1 MIIMF
6 GPMGPG
12 GPPPEMGRGNHP
24 KQPRPTTFK
33 GWVDFILSNTSSLF
47 KRLLYIYKLVWDARP
62 WILLVMAFMAIFNG
76 VSPVIQAYIGKLF
89 IDELALAAMG
99 EGLDFWNL
107 GGLLVL
113 QISYRFF
120 VQLVNGISNMVDR
133 LSNEVVV
140 NSIRLKI
147 MRKAKTLDLANFDL
161 PEFYSKLENANQE
174 VGRRPL
180 QILSSSFSIVST
192 VISLVSFIVVLGA
205 VQPWAPVL
213 IILVSIPSAI
223 VRFYY
228 RRKMFG
234 YVRRR
239 SAERR
244 KMDYFANLLVNKDLV
259 KEVKLFHLGDFFI
272 GRYSEVFKEY
282 YKGLKGLIV
291 GESVSGILLSLLNTV
306 ASGGVFLVI
315 AKKVFDG
322 ILLIGDYTLYSEAV
336 FSISNSVNNLITTT
350 AGIYE
355 GTLFIDNM
363 ITFMSEPVR
372 IVPTLKEP
380 RHVDKNRNHTI
391 EFVNCSFAYPGTKKL
406 VLENINLKIEQGQ
419 TVVLVGLNG
428 AGKTTL
434 LKLMTR
440 LYDPTSGC
448 VMFDGYDIREYVVEE
463 IYAVFGIIFQDFGK
477 YAFTVSENIGFGQL
491 ERVDDFEAVKSAAQK
506 SSADEFIGRLK
517 NGYDTH
523 LTRYFEET
531 GTELSIGQW
540 QKLAVARAFF
550 RECSIMIL
558 DEPTASLDPM
568 AEQEIFNQFDELSK
582 GSDGNHKT
590 TIFVS
595 HRLSS
600 ATIADKIVVL
610 ENGRIVEEGN
620 HNDLIARDGKYALL
634 FNTQAKR
641 YLNPNGEPDG
651 KDSETSHD
659 SEPTHF
665 NRRPDRPPFDPN
677 RSEPPHF
684 DGKHPPMPP
693 HLDGKRPPEPPH
705 KN

>member
-1 MIIMF
+1 MF

-12 GPPPEMGRGNHP
+12 GPPPAAMNAGGP
-24 KQPRPTTFK
+24 KQQRPKTFN
-33 GWVDFILSNTSSLF
+33 GWVKFISKNLKDLC

-62 WILLVMAFMAIFNG
+62 WILIVMAFMAIFNG
-76 VSPVIQAYIGKLF
+76 VSPIIQAYIGKLF
-89 IDELALAAMG
+89 IDELAAAATG
-99 EGLDFWNL
+99 GSGLIFRNL

-120 VQLVNGISNMVDR
+120 VQLINGLSNMVDR

-174 VGRRPL
+174 VGKRPL
-180 QILSSSFSIVST
+180 QILSSLFSIVSLM
-192 VISLVSFIVVLGA
+192 ISLIGFIVVLGS
-205 VQPWAPVL
+205 VLPWAPFVV
-213 IILVSIPSAI
+213 IILSIPSAI
-223 VRFYY
+223 VRFGY

-244 KMDYFANLLVNKDLV
+244 KMDYFSNLLVNKDLV
-259 KEVKLFHLGDFFI
+259 KEVKLFHLGEFFI
-272 GRYSEVFKEY
+272 GRYNDVFKEY
-282 YKGLKGLIV
+282 YKGLKELIV
-291 GESVSGILLSLLNTV
+291 GESVSGILLSFLNTI
-306 ASGGVFLVI
+306 ASGGIFLVI
-315 AKKVFDG
+315 ARKVFDG
-322 ILLIGDYTLYSEAV
+322 ILSVGDYTLYSDAL
-336 FSISNSVNNLITTT
+336 FSISGNVNSLITTA

-372 IVPTLKEP
+372 IVPSLKEP
-380 RHVDKNRNHTI
+380 RHVDKTQKHTI
-391 EFVNCSFAYPGTKKL
+391 EFVNCSFSYPGTKKL

-440 LYDPTSGC
+440 LYDPTSGS

-463 IYAVFGIIFQDFGK
+463 IYEVFGIIFQDFGK
-477 YAFTVSENIGFGQL
+477 YAFTVSENIAFGQL
-491 ERVDDFEAVKSAAQK
+491 DKMEDTAAIVSAAEK
-506 SSADEFIGRLK
+506 SSAGEFIGKLK
-517 NGYDTH
+517 NGYETH
-523 LTRYFEET
+523 LTRYFEES

-550 RECSIMIL
+550 RNCSIMIL

-568 AEQEIFNQFDELSK
+568 AEQEIFNQFDILSK
-582 GSDGNHKT
+582 GDNGSRKT

-600 ATIADKIVVL
+600 ATIADNIVVL
-610 ENGRIVEEGN
+610 ENGKIVESGT
-620 HNDLIARDGKYALL
+620 HFDLMAKNGKYALL

-641 YLNPNGEPDG
+641 YRNPSGFRQPDIAGCYMSGEESFMDLPLG
-651 KDSETSHD
+651 KND
-659 SEPTHF
+659 F
-665 NRRPDRPPFDPN
+665 NHPQRRGFKENPPFSAED
-677 RSEPPHF
+677 SFGVE
-684 DGKHPPMPP
+684 K
-693 HLDGKRPPEPPH
+693 K
-705 KN
+705 

>member
-1 MIIMF
+1 MY

-12 GPPPEMGRGNHP
+12 GFGGPPSGGARMP
-24 KQPRPTTFK
+24 KQEKPKTLK
-33 GWVDFILSNTSSLF
+33 GWFSFILKNTSSLF

-62 WILLVMAFMAIFNG
+62 WILLVMAFMAVFNG
-76 VSPVIQAYIGKLF
+76 VSPVLQAYIGKLF
-89 IDELALAAMG
+89 IDELARAAMG
-99 EGLDFWNL
+99 EGLSFWNL

-120 VQLVNGISNMVDR
+120 VQFVNGLSNMIDR
-133 LSNEVVV
+133 LSNEIVV

-180 QILSSSFSIVST
+180 QIMSSSFSIVST
-192 VISLVSFIVVLGA
+192 IISLVTFIVVLGSIL
-205 VQPWAPVL
+205 PWAPVV
-213 IILVSIPSAI
+213 IILLSIPSAI

-244 KMDYFANLLVNKDLV
+244 KMEYFANLLVNKDLV

-272 GRYSEVFKEY
+272 GRYSDVFKEY

-291 GESVSGILLSLLNTV
+291 GESVSGILLSFLNTV
-306 ASGGVFLVI
+306 ASGGIFLVI

-322 ILLIGDYTLYSEAV
+322 FLSVGDYTLYSDAL
-336 FSISNSVNNLITTT
+336 FSISNNVNSLITTT

-363 ITFMSEPVR
+363 ITFMSEPIR

-380 RHVDKNRNHTI
+380 RHVDFNQNHTI
-391 EFVNCSFAYPGTKKL
+391 EFVNCSFSYPGTNKL

-448 VMFDGYDIREYVVEE
+448 VMFDGYDIREYYVEE

-477 YAFTVSENIGFGQL
+477 YAFTVSENIAFGQL
-491 ERVDDFEAVKSAAQK
+491 ERVGDTEAVVAAAEK
-506 SSADEFIGRLK
+506 SSADDFIGGLK
-517 NGYDTH
+517 KGYDTH

-582 GSDGNHKT
+582 GENGSHKT

-610 ENGRIVEEGN
+610 EYGKIVEEGD
-620 HNDLIARDGKYALL
+620 HKTLIAKDGKYALL

-641 YLNPNGEPDG
+641 YIDTEA
-651 KDSETSHD
+651 
-659 SEPTHF
+659 
-665 NRRPDRPPFDPN
+665 
-677 RSEPPHF
+677 
-684 DGKHPPMPP
+684 
-693 HLDGKRPPEPPH
+693 
-705 KN
+705 